1 MIFLLQLLIV
11 GMSSVAR
18 GRLVTEFLPSF
29 TVWPCWPSELSK
41 RKPIKSN
48 DLGNSMAIMCRSVWW
63 CECRLLAFDYR
74 VFYRVFFFF
83 LRSDA
88 GRADRLSRSHGL
100 AWHLT
105 AIVLPDWSVWRPSF
119 STRFPPS
126 VFPSCPLDGRGDQ
139 STSEN
144 TPSPPPPPVRL
155 PAVTQEWRVHGQS
168 MASMIHQRSRRRDA
182 ADSSTPSRLPL
193 KKKKKKLFHSTSES
207 EHSLRNCKPI
217 FDPSVEVAQF
227 NKKKGKKPGTS
238 RFLIKE
244 RARL

>member
-83 LRSDA
+83 TV
-88 GRADRLSRSHGL
+88 GRWPRWPSVPFARPCVTPHGHCPSWLVGL
-100 AWHLT
+100 APF
-105 AIVLPDWSVWRPSF
+105 VLHSVSPF
-119 STRFPPS
+119 RFPFLS
-126 VFPSCPLDGRGDQ
+126 VGRPRRPINEREHPLPP
-139 STSEN
+139 
-144 TPSPPPPPVRL
+144 TPPRP
-155 PAVTQEWRVHGQS
+155 
-168 MASMIHQRSRRRDA
+168 
-182 ADSSTPSRLPL
+182 TPSRNSRVASSRAIDGVDDPSTEPAPRRRRLVDAIAL
-193 KKKKKKLFHSTSES
+193 AIKKKKKNFHSTSES